1 MQTARMPKSYNQRT
15 TEKVDEYYHKENYNN
30 SNSHM
35 HKTARNGRFSVE
47 ISRLFTWAPR
57 GAIMFNNTA
66 DKYSVYDVSGVY
78 IKQKQFLL
86 KSNYVFNVFIKNEKI
101 CISFLNNHI
110 QIGWKFCKKW

>member
-1 MQTARMPKSYNQRT
+1 
-15 TEKVDEYYHKENYNN
+15 
-30 SNSHM
+30 
-35 HKTARNGRFSVE
+35 
-47 ISRLFTWAPR
+47 
-57 GAIMFNNTA
+57 MFNNTA

-110 QIGWKFCKKW
+110 QIG